1 MIFLVD
7 YDRPTGRTL
16 LFKKFADTERQRAHD
31 ERLRLELDLF
41 RQGLLLTRRE
51 VVLLDANDEAA
62 LRRTH
67 DRYFTH
73 LPENHNVPAET
84 EAEAAPR

>member
-16 LFKKFADTERQRAHD
+16 LFKTFADTERQKAHD
-31 ERLRLELDLF
+31 ERLRLELELF
-41 RQGLLLTRRE
+41 HRGLLFTRRE
-51 VVLLDANDEAA
+51 VVMLDARDEAA

-67 DRYFTH
+67 DRYFEH
-73 LPENHNVPAET
+73 LPEEYEHS
-84 EAEAAPR
+84 R